1 MHCLLHLFMS
11 GLCGVQEGRHH
22 RHQSSDSM
30 QRSSILAPRCW
41 SAPSINTVTSL
52 HLYLRNAVSNSVG
65 TKTWCCQCGQWQTLV
80 CIWAWASSAWQLI
93 HGCTYITRSWHILN
107 TYMSTYIL
115 NASTIMNSKVSSA
128 CLHPCLVFIWRL
140 FCNIG
145 SQHWTSLMSVLCFFF
160 FPPTM
165 TTSSCRGLPGWF
177 PGKIAVVYMRLYSL
191 NGSRCF
197 HFITTRTFI
206 MLAYTDSILLSKT
219 SSWYYKPHSR
229 ILPLI

>member
-115 NASTIMNSKVSSA
+115 NASTTMNSKVSSA
-128 CLHPCLVFIWRL
+128 CLHPCLVSIWRL

-160 FPPTM
+160 LSTHNDNFILQG
-165 TTSSCRGLPGWF
+165 SSRVIPWKDSSGLYE
-177 PGKIAVVYMRLYSL
+177 AVFSQWLKVFSLHHYQDVYYVGLY
-191 NGSRCF
+191 RQY
-197 HFITTRTFI
+197 FIE
-206 MLAYTDSILLSKT
+206 
-219 SSWYYKPHSR
+219 
-229 ILPLI
+229 